1 MSKWECKN
9 KKQYPSKHEASSEIY
24 RIMKESYGGA
34 VDLRY
39 YKCKY
44 CKFFHLTS
52 STK

>member
-9 KKQYPSKHEASSEIY
+9 KKQYASKHEASEEIY
-24 RIMKESYGGA
+24 RIMTESAGGA

-44 CKFFHLTS
+44 CKKYHLTS
-52 STK
+52 TIK